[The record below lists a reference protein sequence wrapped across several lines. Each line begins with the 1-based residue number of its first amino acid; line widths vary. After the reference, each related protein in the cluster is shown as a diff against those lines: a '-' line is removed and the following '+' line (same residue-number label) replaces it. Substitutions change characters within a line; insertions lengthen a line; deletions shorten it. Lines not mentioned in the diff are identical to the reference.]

1 MNPSVTQTL
10 VPESLVP
17 AIELSNLQKRFAN
30 TSILKSINLTISQ
43 GKIVLLQGNNGSGKT
58 TLLKIL
64 ATRLRPNGGT
74 AKVFGFDLLK
84 ESHQVRK
91 SVVYLSVFGGHYL
104 TLTAFENLHLAAKLY
119 DLEFTHAEL
128 EGKLEAVGLLR
139 ARNKLVRE
147 FSSGMKKRLG
157 IAKVLLSDAELWLLD
172 EPYTALD
179 EEGQKLID
187 ELLKMARIDGRT
199 ILMTSHDAEH
209 SQQFAD
215 SVLWLSDGILSKNKH
230 QTLDDIEIAP
240 SEITPSEI
248 APSE

>member
-1 MNPSVTQTL
+1 MNVSVTQTS

-17 AIELSNLQKRFAN
+17 AIELLHVQRRYANNL
-30 TSILKSINLTISQ
+30 ILSDISLTVSQ
-43 GKIVLLQGNNGSGKT
+43 GKIVLLRGNNGSGKT

-64 ATRLRPNGGT
+64 ATRLRPSSGSG
-74 AKVFGFDLLK
+74 KIFGFDLIK

-91 SVVYLSVFGGHYL
+91 SLVYLGVFGGHYPA
-104 TLTAFENLHLAAKLY
+104 LTAFENLRLAAKFY

-128 EGKLEAVGLLR
+128 EGKLEAVGLLA

-179 EEGQKLID
+179 EEGQHLID
-187 ELLKMARIDGRT
+187 ELLNLAKLDGRT
-199 ILMTSHDAEH
+199 IIMASHDTG
-209 SQQFAD
+209 SMPFVD
-215 SVLWLSDGILSKNKH
+215 SVLWLSDGVLKKH
-230 QTLDDIEIAP
+230 QTLEDIEVAR
-240 SEITPSEI
+240 
-248 APSE
+248 